1 MIARKGHVGG
11 SHINTGAQS
20 QQSNVSSSNGGQASA
35 MGGRSDNVT
44 LPVDLTAESSSVSSL
59 SRKIQNTGEFIIFR
73 RITVNNIYNHIIR
86 FRQVSHNRL
95 FDCISFFPKRF
106 GYFDR

>member
-1 MIARKGHVGG
+1 MIARKGQVGG
-11 SHINTGAQS
+11 SHMNTGAQS

-59 SRKIQNTGEFIIFR
+59 SRKIQNTGKFIFFR
-73 RITVNNIYNHIIR
+73 RTTVSTMKNYNKI
-86 FRQVSHNRL
+86 
-95 FDCISFFPKRF
+95 
-106 GYFDR
+106 

>member
-73 RITVNNIYNHIIR
+73 RITVNNIYGNKI
-86 FRQVSHNRL
+86 
-95 FDCISFFPKRF
+95 
-106 GYFDR
+106 

>member
-35 MGGRSDNVT
+35 MMGGRSDNVT

-73 RITVNNIYNHIIR
+73 RITVNNI
-86 FRQVSHNRL
+86 
-95 FDCISFFPKRF
+95 
-106 GYFDR
+106 